1 MDNFKQFNEN
11 QTIPSTTTVHGKDS
25 GTKVIKLDIFD
36 LASSNILRNQ
46 VKNGLTPFYL
56 NDNYEFEE
64 ILLSKDGYPYKIR
77 TSAPR
82 NRYGRPIESKR
93 KVSLK
98 SQANPYGNVYLI
110 SPEDLKDI
118 QPLLDT
124 VRKTIELIEQKK
136 TLLIDLIGSKL
147 THK

>member
-1 MDNFKQFNEN
+1 MDNFKQFNES
-11 QTIPSTTTVHGKDS
+11 QIVSSSTTEHGTDG
-25 GTKVIKLDIFD
+25 GTKVILLAQFD
-36 LASSNILRNQ
+36 LASENILRNQ
-46 VKNGLTPFYL
+46 ISNGLTPFFL

-64 ILLSKDGYPYKIR
+64 ILMDKNGYPYRLRI
-77 TSAPR
+77 SAPR

-98 SQANPYGNVYLI
+98 GQVNPYGNVYLI
-110 SPEDLKDI
+110 SPEDLEDI

-136 TLLIDLIGSKL
+136 TMLIDLIGSKL